1 MSGKGHE
8 AAFPA
13 GWVGDAHTVLHL
25 TDPMEGIKHIAALAR
40 EHTAPTGSRQVAS
53 VGLPSLAWPQEL
65 VPRPGHAP
73 AGEAPA
79 GRQAPK
85 ATSLHPRNPRPQGT
99 GGEARGLS
107 ILKTLRKQ
115 VPCVSFLAHPN
126 GLRGLKMG
134 QSSHTALP
142 RPYPGRCSWVLLGSS
157 WKHPLKSTSV
167 GHCPPSR
174 PTLGLN
180 SRAPSPSQ
188 KELDVPQ

>member
-13 GWVGDAHTVLHL
+13 GWVGDAHTVFHL

-40 EHTAPTGSRQVAS
+40 EHRAPTGSRQVAS

-134 QSSHTALP
+134 QSSHT
-142 RPYPGRCSWVLLGSS
+142 CSAQTLSRKVFLGPTRELLEA
-157 WKHPLKSTSV
+157 
-167 GHCPPSR
+167 PPKLHLSR
-174 PTLGLN
+174 PLPPFSSYSGPQLQGTL
-180 SRAPSPSQ
+180 P
-188 KELDVPQ
+188 